1 MIEFTDVTKE
11 YGEKKAVNNISFKIN
26 KGEIIGLLGPNG
38 AGKSTTMNILT
49 GYIAPTY
56 GTVTVN
62 GYSMI
67 NEPQKARKAIGY
79 LPENPPLY
87 MEMTVIDYLKFVYD
101 IKGCTEPKDTHI
113 DEIMKLVKI
122 KDVEKRLIK
131 NLSKGYKQ
139 RIGLAGAMI
148 GNPEILI
155 LDEPTVG
162 LDPQQITEIR
172 DIIKKLGRERTVIV
186 SSHILSEI
194 SEICQRIIIINK
206 GQIIANSSIANIK
219 QNIAQAQDNTVVAEF
234 IGDREQIVY
243 MLKNIEGVEK
253 IKISKNGQYTLIIT
267 EDIREKLFHECV
279 KNNITILTMYIK
291 QLTLEEIFLQL
302 TNNERN
308 ETNV

>member
-11 YGEKKAVNNISFKIN
+11 YGQKKAVNNISFKIN

-38 AGKSTTMNILT
+38 AGKSTTMNMLT

-56 GTVTVN
+56 GSVTVN
-62 GYSMI
+62 GYSMVT
-67 NEPQKARKAIGY
+67 EPQKARKSIGY

-101 IKGCTEPKDTHI
+101 IKGCTLPVNEHI

-172 DIIKKLGRERTVIV
+172 DIVKKLGKERTVIV

-206 GQIIANSSIANIK
+206 GQIIANSSISNIT

-243 MLKNIEGVEK
+243 MLKNIPGIEK

-267 EDIREKLFHECV
+267 EDIREKLFNECV

-308 ETNV
+308 ELNV